1 MERLGGLALLI
12 KATLHNSVYT
22 APPELVR
29 ECDEPRLQDGVP
41 VVRVA
46 RHPEDRQVAR
56 DPYREVAPLVARE
69 SELALHL
76 RCCCLCLSVYVS
88 LAASSTSR
96 TAAVLLN
103 SLALGSPGES
113 PESGEYQSGSDD
125 DEPLRARAVR
135 NGDGASP
142 LVQRQPSPRTG
153 APGRRRGQAPSPLA
167 AAVG

>member
-1 MERLGGLALLI
+1 MQNPPEGEHQQRLRTRREVLAIAALSSEFPPAPPSAEQMFRASAAAARGRLQEAALL
-12 KATLHNSVYT
+12 NN
-22 APPELVR
+22 
-29 ECDEPRLQDGVP
+29 
-41 VVRVA
+41 
-46 RHPEDRQVAR
+46 
-56 DPYREVAPLVARE
+56 
-69 SELALHL
+69 
-76 RCCCLCLSVYVS
+76 

>member
-1 MERLGGLALLI
+1 MQNPPEGEHQQRLRTRREVLAIAALSAEFPAAPPSAEEMFRASAAAARGRLQEAALL
-12 KATLHNSVYT
+12 NN
-22 APPELVR
+22 
-29 ECDEPRLQDGVP
+29 
-41 VVRVA
+41 
-46 RHPEDRQVAR
+46 
-56 DPYREVAPLVARE
+56 
-69 SELALHL
+69 
-76 RCCCLCLSVYVS
+76 

-142 LVQRQPSPRTG
+142 LVQRASSPRTG

>member
-1 MERLGGLALLI
+1 MQNPPEGEHQQRLRTRREVLAIAAL
-12 KATLHNSVYT
+12 SSEFPT
-22 APPELVR
+22 APPSAEEMFR
-29 ECDEPRLQDGVP
+29 ASAAAARGRLQE
-41 VVRVA
+41 A
-46 RHPEDRQVAR
+46 
-56 DPYREVAPLVARE
+56 
-69 SELALHL
+69 ALL
-76 RCCCLCLSVYVS
+76 NN

>member
-1 MERLGGLALLI
+1 MRLRTRREVLAIAALSSEFPAAPPSAEEMFRASAAAARGRLQEAALL
-12 KATLHNSVYT
+12 NN
-22 APPELVR
+22 
-29 ECDEPRLQDGVP
+29 
-41 VVRVA
+41 
-46 RHPEDRQVAR
+46 
-56 DPYREVAPLVARE
+56 
-69 SELALHL
+69 
-76 RCCCLCLSVYVS
+76 

>member
-1 MERLGGLALLI
+1 MQNPPESEQGQRLRTRREVLAIAALSSEFPPAPPSAEEMFRASAAAARGRLQEAALL
-12 KATLHNSVYT
+12 NN
-22 APPELVR
+22 
-29 ECDEPRLQDGVP
+29 
-41 VVRVA
+41 
-46 RHPEDRQVAR
+46 
-56 DPYREVAPLVARE
+56 
-69 SELALHL
+69 
-76 RCCCLCLSVYVS
+76 

-113 PESGEYQSGSDD
+113 PESGEYHSGSDD

>member
-1 MERLGGLALLI
+1 MQNPPEGEHQQRLRTRREVLAIAALSSEFPPAPPSAEEMFRASAAAARGRLQEAALL
-12 KATLHNSVYT
+12 NN
-22 APPELVR
+22 
-29 ECDEPRLQDGVP
+29 
-41 VVRVA
+41 
-46 RHPEDRQVAR
+46 
-56 DPYREVAPLVARE
+56 
-69 SELALHL
+69 
-76 RCCCLCLSVYVS
+76 

-167 AAVG
+167 AVVG

>member
-1 MERLGGLALLI
+1 MQNPPESEQGQRLRTRREVLAIAALSSEFPPAPPSAEEMFRASAAAARGRLQEAALL
-12 KATLHNSVYT
+12 NN
-22 APPELVR
+22 
-29 ECDEPRLQDGVP
+29 
-41 VVRVA
+41 
-46 RHPEDRQVAR
+46 
-56 DPYREVAPLVARE
+56 
-69 SELALHL
+69 
-76 RCCCLCLSVYVS
+76 

>member
-1 MERLGGLALLI
+1 MQNPPEGEHQQRLRTRREVLAIAALSSEFPVAPPSAEEMFRASAAAARGRLQEAALL
-12 KATLHNSVYT
+12 NN
-22 APPELVR
+22 
-29 ECDEPRLQDGVP
+29 
-41 VVRVA
+41 
-46 RHPEDRQVAR
+46 
-56 DPYREVAPLVARE
+56 
-69 SELALHL
+69 
-76 RCCCLCLSVYVS
+76 

>member
-1 MERLGGLALLI
+1 MQNPPEGEHQQRLRTRREVLAIAALSSEFPAAPPSAEEMFRASAAAARGRLQEAALL
-12 KATLHNSVYT
+12 NN
-22 APPELVR
+22 
-29 ECDEPRLQDGVP
+29 
-41 VVRVA
+41 
-46 RHPEDRQVAR
+46 
-56 DPYREVAPLVARE
+56 
-69 SELALHL
+69 
-76 RCCCLCLSVYVS
+76 

-125 DEPLRARAVR
+125 NEPLRARAVR

-167 AAVG
+167 AVG

>member
-1 MERLGGLALLI
+1 MQNPPEGEHQQRLRTRREALAIAAL
-12 KATLHNSVYT
+12 SSEFPT
-22 APPELVR
+22 APPSAEEMFR
-29 ECDEPRLQDGVP
+29 ASAAAARGRLQE
-41 VVRVA
+41 A
-46 RHPEDRQVAR
+46 
-56 DPYREVAPLVARE
+56 
-69 SELALHL
+69 ALL
-76 RCCCLCLSVYVS
+76 NN

>member
-1 MERLGGLALLI
+1 MQNPPEGEHQQRLRTRREVLAIAALSAEFPAAPPSAEEMFRASAAAARGRLQEAALL
-12 KATLHNSVYT
+12 NN
-22 APPELVR
+22 
-29 ECDEPRLQDGVP
+29 
-41 VVRVA
+41 
-46 RHPEDRQVAR
+46 
-56 DPYREVAPLVARE
+56 
-69 SELALHL
+69 
-76 RCCCLCLSVYVS
+76 

-142 LVQRQPSPRTG
+142 LVQRGPSPRTG

>member
-1 MERLGGLALLI
+1 MQNPPEGEHQQRLRTRREVLAIAALSSEFPAAPPSAEELFRASAAAARGRLQEAALL
-12 KATLHNSVYT
+12 NN
-22 APPELVR
+22 
-29 ECDEPRLQDGVP
+29 
-41 VVRVA
+41 
-46 RHPEDRQVAR
+46 
-56 DPYREVAPLVARE
+56 
-69 SELALHL
+69 
-76 RCCCLCLSVYVS
+76 

>member
-1 MERLGGLALLI
+1 MQNPPDGEHQQRLRTRREVLAIAALSSEFPAAPPSAEEMFRASAAAARGRLQEAALL
-12 KATLHNSVYT
+12 NN
-22 APPELVR
+22 
-29 ECDEPRLQDGVP
+29 
-41 VVRVA
+41 
-46 RHPEDRQVAR
+46 
-56 DPYREVAPLVARE
+56 
-69 SELALHL
+69 
-76 RCCCLCLSVYVS
+76 

>member
-1 MERLGGLALLI
+1 MQNPPEGEHQQRLRTRREVLAIAALSSEFPAAPPSAEEMFRASAAAARGRLQEAALL
-12 KATLHNSVYT
+12 NN
-22 APPELVR
+22 
-29 ECDEPRLQDGVP
+29 
-41 VVRVA
+41 
-46 RHPEDRQVAR
+46 
-56 DPYREVAPLVARE
+56 
-69 SELALHL
+69 
-76 RCCCLCLSVYVS
+76 

-103 SLALGSPGES
+103 SLALGAPGES

-142 LVQRQPSPRTG
+142 VVQRASSPRTG

>member
-1 MERLGGLALLI
+1 MQNPPEGEHQQRLRTRREVLAIAALSSEFPAAPPSAEEMFRASAAAARGRLQEAALL
-12 KATLHNSVYT
+12 NN
-22 APPELVR
+22 
-29 ECDEPRLQDGVP
+29 
-41 VVRVA
+41 
-46 RHPEDRQVAR
+46 
-56 DPYREVAPLVARE
+56 
-69 SELALHL
+69 
-76 RCCCLCLSVYVS
+76 

>member
-1 MERLGGLALLI
+1 MQNPPEGDNQQRLRTRREVLAIAALSSEFPPAPPSAEQMFRASAAAARGRLQEAALL
-12 KATLHNSVYT
+12 NN
-22 APPELVR
+22 
-29 ECDEPRLQDGVP
+29 
-41 VVRVA
+41 
-46 RHPEDRQVAR
+46 
-56 DPYREVAPLVARE
+56 
-69 SELALHL
+69 
-76 RCCCLCLSVYVS
+76 